1 MVNFVRKVF
10 CEAVLRGTKQPT
22 KGEGLMKKVSINIL
36 AGICFMTVVLW
47 IGTSIGAEDNGKD
60 LYASKCQLCH
70 GVKGNGKGSAAA
82 YLGAQPADFTSHEFW
97 ETHTEKDISNTIQ
110 NGRGEMP
117 AFDFKPDELK
127 AIIDYITHTF
137 KPEKK

>member
-10 CEAVLRGTKQPT
+10 CEAVLARIKQPT
-22 KGEGLMKKVSINIL
+22 KGDCLMKKVSVNIL
-36 AGICFMTVVLW
+36 AGICFITAVLW
-47 IGTSIGAEDNGKD
+47 IGTSVGAEDNGKD
-60 LYASKCQLCH
+60 LYTSKCQLCH
-70 GVKGNGKGSAAA
+70 GVKGDGKGSGAA
-82 YLGAQPADFTSHEFW
+82 YLGAQPADFTSHQFW
-97 ETHTEKDISNTIQ
+97 ETHTEKDISDAIQ